1 MHTTQARQIFALTLV
16 SWGSHWT
23 GVFSQDSVRLTP
35 NPTVTS
41 AANISKSDDVPV
53 DLGVLTGRIDNDL
66 IYRSFLASGKALTL
80 RTDILDAKQ
89 ISELLKQQRH
99 PAAIR
104 IPNTGD
110 LGNFDFE
117 TIARSSL
124 LFGTVYDCGRCNQL
138 HANVAGGVV
147 VSHDGLALTN
157 YHVLDRDEKGTLAV
171 FAMTIDGRA
180 HPVAEV
186 LSANKE
192 LDVALVRLG
201 GEGPFFPAAIATKL
215 PLPMESA
222 TVLSH
227 PKNQFLVLTQG
238 AVSRHVTLN
247 TPNGPEQWTEITADY
262 AAGSS
267 GSGVFNSRGELIGL
281 VSRNFPIL
289 RDPPGTKIAANEEQ
303 DRSRDSNLSF
313 VELVLRRCVT
323 LDAIR
328 GCFAQ

>member
-1 MHTTQARQIFALTLV
+1 MRATQARQIFALTLV
-16 SWGSHWT
+16 LCGSHWT
-23 GVFSQDSVRLTP
+23 GVLSQDYVPLAPSP
-35 NPTVTS
+35 PVTA
-41 AANISKSDDVPV
+41 AANIAKSDDVPI
-53 DLGVLTGRIDNDL
+53 DLGVLTGKIDNDL
-66 IYRSFLASGKALTL
+66 IYRLFLAGGQALTT

-89 ISELLKQQRH
+89 ISAQLKQQRN
-99 PAAIR
+99 PAAFR
-104 IPNTGD
+104 IPNTPDFGK
-110 LGNFDFE
+110 LDFE

-147 VSHDGLALTN
+147 VSQDGLAVTN
-157 YHVLDRDEKGTLAV
+157 YHVLDRDEKGTMAV

-201 GEGPFFPAAIATKL
+201 GEGPFFPAAIATKI

-227 PKNQFLVLTQG
+227 PKNQFFVLTQG
-238 AVSRHVTLN
+238 AVSRHVALT

-289 RDPPGTKIAANEEQ
+289 RDPPGTKTAATEEH
-303 DRSRDSNLSF
+303 DRPRDSNVSF